1 MESQNIMELEAL
13 MPVEMDAGLVF
24 SGGADWQYHMGIPE
38 SLPVYPRH

>member
-13 MPVEMDAGLVF
+13 MPVRACLQRR
-24 SGGADWQYHMGIPE
+24 ADRKQDLGIPE